1 MIQSASE
8 KCTYVGNTNTTEKDE
23 TTIIFRFKCHL
34 ESLYIVK
41 TRHKNIL
48 ASLFLM
54 TTVFLYETLHV
65 ATLKPYIKRRFSNSI
80 ILKFESILKV
90 K

>member
-8 KCTYVGNTNTTEKDE
+8 KCTYVTNTNTTKKDE
-23 TTIIFRFKCHL
+23 ITIILRFKCHL

-54 TTVFLYETLHV
+54 ATVFLYEALHV
-65 ATLKPYIKRRFSNSI
+65 RPLTHISRGDSQ
-80 ILKFESILKV
+80 KV
-90 K
+90 